1 MAEKKYVYPKPPS
14 KEQLKRE
21 ADARQ
26 QAMLQILNEREEK
39 RRQAAKPKCWQLG
52 WDESKQRAVRHN

>member
-26 QAMLQILNEREEK
+26 QAMLEAAVAREEE
-39 RRQAAKPKCWQLG
+39 RRAAAKPRCWQVG